1 MDHQIKGTE
10 NIQGG
15 FDITDF
21 SGHQIY
27 TQPTIQGG
35 LDACYQS
42 RNALQR
48 DSILAGFRMH
58 QVRYAVRPVFESRT
72 V

>member
-1 MDHQIKGTE
+1 MRQSHTVVRITGDNVTE
-10 NIQGG
+10 TVQERVVV
-15 FDITDF
+15 
-21 SGHQIY
+21 
-27 TQPTIQGG
+27 QGG